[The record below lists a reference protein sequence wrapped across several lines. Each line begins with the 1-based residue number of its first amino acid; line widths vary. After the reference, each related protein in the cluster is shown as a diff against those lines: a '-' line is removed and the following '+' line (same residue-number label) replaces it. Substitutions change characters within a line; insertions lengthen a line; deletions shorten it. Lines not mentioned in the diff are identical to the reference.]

1 MISGMSSVVT
11 ADIVGSRTLPDRAA
25 AQRRIEAVFASVES
39 DVPLA
44 DRMLTATVG
53 DEFQG
58 EYPDLGAALASILLV
73 RLALPD
79 GLECR
84 FGVGIGQVYTVAAAG
99 GELAEG
105 PAWWA
110 ARAAIDALHA
120 KQVRAM
126 PAVRTWIAAAED
138 EDAAVHEQ
146 VRLANAYVWA
156 RDELVSAMGERA
168 RRLVYGRCVG
178 LTQRELA
185 MREGITQS
193 AVSQLLS
200 ASGAAGLV
208 EGFGQWRR

>member
-1 MISGMSSVVT
+1 MATVVT
-11 ADIVGSRTLPDRAA
+11 ADIVGSRALGDRTG
-25 AQRRIEAVFASVES
+25 AQRRIETVFASVEA
-39 DVPLA
+39 DLPLA
-44 DRMLTATVG
+44 DRMLSATVG

-58 EYPDLGAALASILLV
+58 EYPDLGAALAGILLIT
-73 RLALPD
+73 LALPD

-84 FGVGIGQVYTVAAAG
+84 FGVGVGEVYTVEAAA

-126 PAVRTWIAAAED
+126 PSVRTWIEAAED

-168 RRLVYGRCVG
+168 RRLVYGRCMG

-185 MREGITQS
+185 EREQITQS
-193 AVSQLLS
+193 AVSQLLT

-208 EGFGQWRR
+208 EGFAQWRR

>member
-1 MISGMSSVVT
+1 MISVVT
-11 ADIVGSRTLPDRAA
+11 ADIVGSR
-25 AQRRIEAVFASVES
+25 E
-39 DVPLA
+39 LA
-44 DRMLTATVG
+44 DRADAQRVIEDVLARVHADLGVAESVLEPTVG

-58 EYPDLGAALASILLV
+58 QFPDLSAALQSILLIT
-73 RLALPD
+73 LALPD
-79 GLECR
+79 GLALR
-84 FGVGIGQVYTVAAAG
+84 FGVGVGPVYTIPARGA
-99 GELAEG
+99 ELPEG

-110 ARAAIDALHA
+110 ARAAIDTLHA

-126 PAVRTWIAAAED
+126 PAARTWIAAAED

-168 RRLVYGRCVG
+168 RRLVYGRCMG

-185 MREGITQS
+185 AREQITQS
-193 AVSQLLS
+193 AVSQLLT

-208 EGFGQWRR
+208 EGFAQWRR

>member
-1 MISGMSSVVT
+1 MPLVVT
-11 ADIVGSRTLPDRAA
+11 ADIIGSRTLTDRPV

-39 DVPLA
+39 DLPLA

-58 EYPDLGAALASILLV
+58 EYPDLSAALASLLLV

-84 FGVGIGQVYTVAAAG
+84 FGVGVGEVYTVPAAG
-99 GELAEG
+99 GGLAEG

-110 ARAAIDALHA
+110 ARTAIDALHA
-120 KQVRAM
+120 KQVRVV
-126 PAVRTWIAAAED
+126 PAVRTWVAAADD

-168 RRLVYGRCVG
+168 RRLVYGRCLG

-185 MREGITQS
+185 TREGITQS
-193 AVSQLLS
+193 AVSQLLT

-208 EGFGQWRR
+208 EGFAQWRR

>member
-1 MISGMSSVVT
+1 MATVVT
-11 ADIVGSRTLPDRAA
+11 ADIIGSRALPDRTD
-25 AQRRIEAVFASVES
+25 AQRRIEAVFAAVEA
-39 DVPLA
+39 DLPLA
-44 DRMLTATVG
+44 ERVLTATVG

-58 EYPDLGAALASILLV
+58 EYPDLGAALASILLLT
-73 RLALPD
+73 LALPD

-84 FGVGIGQVYTVAAAG
+84 FGIGLGEAYTVDATAG
-99 GELAEG
+99 QLAEG

-110 ARAAIDALHA
+110 ARAAIDTLHA

-126 PAVRTWIAAAED
+126 PAARTWIAAAED

-156 RDELVSAMGERA
+156 RDELVSAMGERV
-168 RRLVYGRCVG
+168 RRLVYGRCMG

-185 MREGITQS
+185 AREQITQS
-193 AVSQLLS
+193 AVSQLLT

-208 EGFGQWRR
+208 EGFAQWRR

>member
-1 MISGMSSVVT
+1 MATVVT
-11 ADIVGSRTLPDRAA
+11 ADIIGSRSLPDRAD
-25 AQRRIEAVFASVES
+25 AQRRIEDVFTAVES
-39 DVPLA
+39 DLPLA

-58 EYPDLGAALASILLV
+58 EYPDLGAALAGILLIE
-73 RLALPD
+73 LALPD
-79 GLECR
+79 GLGCR
-84 FGVGIGQVYTVAAAG
+84 FGVGIGAVYTVDAG
-99 GELAEG
+99 AGELAEG

-110 ARAAIDALHA
+110 ARAAIDTLHA

-126 PAVRTWIAAAED
+126 PAARTWIAAAED

-168 RRLVYGRCVG
+168 RRLVYGRCMG

-185 MREGITQS
+185 TREQITQS
-193 AVSQLLS
+193 AVSQLLT
-200 ASGAAGLV
+200 ASGAAGIV
-208 EGFGQWRR
+208 EGFAQWRR